1 MHGCCR
7 TRPNWHIGKPIINNC
22 IGLLIWSNKRSLT
35 NNHHACNTA
44 NVCLETNVPIL
55 NMHEVHYMQCI
66 SYCKSL
72 RKALY
77 RESFTAP
84 PQVGAAFPDCFL
96 EEGGIQVGLHH
107 LGWEEGILGEGL
119 RSGRILCRCGLGAV
133 VWVSCIW
140 RWVRW
145 LCVGTWHI
153 GGRDIGVGGWDTV
166 HTLYNNHTST
176 NTSRSGVHLSC
187 FNMVLVLCKCGG
199 LCGSSGSACSYVWWL
214 NKQAKYTR
222 RYSARALNKEPY
234 NLA

>member
-77 RESFTAP
+77 RESFTAL
-84 PQVGAAFPDCFL
+84 PQVGAASPGYFL

-107 LGWEEGILGEGL
+107 LGWRREFWGEGWGVAVSSADEGWGQLCMEVHGSDDGMLAL
-119 RSGRILCRCGLGAV
+119 R
-133 VWVSCIW
+133 
-140 RWVRW
+140 
-145 LCVGTWHI
+145 T
-153 GGRDIGVGGWDTV
+153 
-166 HTLYNNHTST
+166 
-176 NTSRSGVHLSC
+176 
-187 FNMVLVLCKCGG
+187 
-199 LCGSSGSACSYVWWL
+199 
-214 NKQAKYTR
+214 
-222 RYSARALNKEPY
+222 
-234 NLA
+234 